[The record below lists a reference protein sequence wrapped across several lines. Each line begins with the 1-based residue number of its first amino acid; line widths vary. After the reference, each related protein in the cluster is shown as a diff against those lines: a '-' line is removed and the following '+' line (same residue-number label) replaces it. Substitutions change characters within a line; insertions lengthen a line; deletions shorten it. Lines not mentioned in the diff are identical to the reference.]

1 MARIIFVCTGNI
13 CRSPMAEGILSER
26 LVQQGALSVKISSM
40 GIHGLDNQPAA
51 PMARQVCAEQGI
63 DIENHRSRPLVPEEL
78 IEADLIFAL
87 EGVHK
92 GYLQT
97 FFPQVGDKVFLLAA
111 WPEPE
116 KRKHNIKD
124 PMGKSLR
131 IYRTIFEEIE
141 SHIERIVPLIVQ
153 RVGVSG

>member
-1 MARIIFVCTGNI
+1 MAQ
-13 CRSPMAEGILSER
+13 GILAHR
-26 LVQQGALSVKISSM
+26 LAQAGLESVKISSM

-51 PMARQVCAEQGI
+51 PLARQLCAEQGI
-63 DIENHRSRPLVPEEL
+63 DIENHRSRPLMPDEL
-78 IEADLIFAL
+78 LEADLIFAL
-87 EGVHK
+87 EAVHK

-111 WPEPE
+111 WPEQE

-131 IYRTIFEEIE
+131 IYRQVYEEIQT
-141 SHIERIVPLIVQ
+141 HIQRILPLVIQ
-153 RVGVSG
+153 RVGVQG